1 MNNYLLETKNISKS
15 FVSANKKIS
24 LFNDVNFKIK
34 KGDLIAVTGPSGS
47 GKIYIITYI
56 SFVRAT
62 YLWQIIDIK

>member
-34 KGDLIAVTGPSGS
+34 KEI
-47 GKIYIITYI
+47 
-56 SFVRAT
+56 
-62 YLWQIIDIK
+62 